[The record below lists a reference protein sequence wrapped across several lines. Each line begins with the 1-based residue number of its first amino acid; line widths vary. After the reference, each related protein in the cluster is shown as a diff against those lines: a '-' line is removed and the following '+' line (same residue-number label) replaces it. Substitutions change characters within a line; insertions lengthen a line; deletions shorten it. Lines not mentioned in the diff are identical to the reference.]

1 MVWCAEPEGRYI
13 GPIPENGL
21 RWIVRTAASQKVSQV
36 AEETLKIWTAIAS
49 KSRLQR
55 KRGAE
60 GTRAMST
67 QRFMWNYVT
76 SKNPKGQIPS
86 DLGWTI
92 GVGVICNYLFT
103 RVMMD

>member
-21 RWIVRTAASQKVSQV
+21 RLIVRTAASQKVSQV
-36 AEETLKIWTAIAS
+36 AEENLENMDNNCKQKQI
-49 KSRLQR
+49 QR

-67 QRFMWNYVT
+67 QRFMWNYGT
-76 SKNPKGQIPS
+76 SKKPKGLESRYHQILDGP
-86 DLGWTI
+86 I
-92 GVGVICNYLFT
+92 GSFIHSENG
-103 RVMMD
+103 

>member
-1 MVWCAEPEGRYI
+1 M
-13 GPIPENGL
+13 
-21 RWIVRTAASQKVSQV
+21 
-36 AEETLKIWTAIAS
+36 KIWTIIAS

>member
-1 MVWCAEPEGRYI
+1 MVWCAGPEGRYI

-67 QRFMWNYVT
+67 QRFMWNYGT
-76 SKNPKGQIPS
+76 SKKPKGLEARYHQILDGP
-86 DLGWTI
+86 I
-92 GVGVICNYLFT
+92 GVGVLYIHSENG
-103 RVMMD
+103 